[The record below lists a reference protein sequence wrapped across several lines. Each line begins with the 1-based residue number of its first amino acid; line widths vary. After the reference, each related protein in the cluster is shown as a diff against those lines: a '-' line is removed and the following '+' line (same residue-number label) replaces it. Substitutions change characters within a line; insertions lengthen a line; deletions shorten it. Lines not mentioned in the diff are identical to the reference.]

1 MPIIETKEIC
11 RTLGR
16 ERILKSVSL
25 QVEDSE
31 FLVITGPSGSGKS
44 TLLHILG
51 CMDAPDSGDLF
62 FEGQNLRDFS
72 HKQLAQ
78 LRNMKFGFVFQ
89 FFYLEPHITIAQNL
103 EIPLFLGKD
112 SKKERKKKVVD
123 IAVAVGVNDLLDK
136 YPRQL
141 SGGEQQ
147 RVAIGRALINSP
159 KVLFLD
165 EPTGNLDSN
174 NTIKIIKL
182 LKELQRKSGF
192 TIVMITHDLRIAKI
206 ADRVIEIKDGKI
218 C

>member
-1 MPIIETKEIC
+1 
-11 RTLGR
+11 
-16 ERILKSVSL
+16 
-25 QVEDSE
+25 
-31 FLVITGPSGSGKS
+31 
-44 TLLHILG
+44 
-51 CMDAPDSGDLF
+51 MDAPDSGDLF
-62 FEGQNLRDFS
+62 FEAQNLRDFS

-103 EIPLFLGKD
+103 EITLFLSKD
-112 SKKERKKKVVD
+112 SKKEKKKKVVD

-147 RVAIGRALINSP
+147 RVAIGRALINNP

>member
-16 ERILKSVSL
+16 EQILKSVSL

-78 LRNMKFGFVFQ
+78 LRNTKFGFVFQ

>member
-1 MPIIETKEIC
+1 
-11 RTLGR
+11 
-16 ERILKSVSL
+16 
-25 QVEDSE
+25 
-31 FLVITGPSGSGKS
+31 
-44 TLLHILG
+44 
-51 CMDAPDSGDLF
+51 
-62 FEGQNLRDFS
+62 
-72 HKQLAQ
+72 
-78 LRNMKFGFVFQ
+78 MKFGFVFQ

-103 EIPLFLGKD
+103 EIPLFLSKD

-147 RVAIGRALINSP
+147 RVAIGRALINNP

>member
-16 ERILKSVSL
+16 EQILKSVSL